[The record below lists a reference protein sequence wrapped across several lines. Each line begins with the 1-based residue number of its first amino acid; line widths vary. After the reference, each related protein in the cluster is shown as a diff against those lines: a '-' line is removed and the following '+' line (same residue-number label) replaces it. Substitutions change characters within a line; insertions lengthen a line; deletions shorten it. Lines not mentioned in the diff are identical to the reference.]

1 MLEIRGLKKS
11 YGKKPVLAGVDLT
24 VPDGAVFGLVGI
36 NGAGKTTLL
45 RLIADVL
52 RPRRRRDLA
61 GRSLRHGQCGK
72 AQRALLSAR

>member
-45 RLIADVL
+45 RLIA
-52 RPRRRRDLA
+52 RAARRWAD
-61 GRSLRHGQCGK
+61 
-72 AQRALLSAR
+72 